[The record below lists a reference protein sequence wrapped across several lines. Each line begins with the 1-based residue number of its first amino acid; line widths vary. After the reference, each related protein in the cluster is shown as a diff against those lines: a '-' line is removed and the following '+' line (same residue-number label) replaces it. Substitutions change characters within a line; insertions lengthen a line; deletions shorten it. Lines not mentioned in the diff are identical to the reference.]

1 MIPTTHESLLTRP
14 LFVHLATIGPDGR
27 PQVNP
32 VWTIWDGELLRF
44 TTTKDRRKH
53 LNVLRDPHVAISVN
67 DPDEPYRYL
76 EIRGVVE
83 RIEDDPK
90 GDFFDVLATRY
101 GLEYA
106 KPIGDADRRVI
117 LLVRPERVTFQ

>member
-1 MIPTTHESLLTRP
+1 
-14 LFVHLATIGPDGR
+14 
-27 PQVNP
+27 